1 MKLVKKSHWALQGS
15 LQLGG
20 TVSDAKREYRLLERR
35 PVVSPRGYRTEIL
48 TWQGQCSKCGD
59 DYVFDTKASR
69 FSATATCPRHR
80 TRRKNNRNL

>member
-35 PVVSPRGYRTEIL
+35 PVVSPRGQEL
-48 TWQGQCSKCGD
+48 FDQG
-59 DYVFDTKASR
+59 YATKKGTQFGA
-69 FSATATCPRHR
+69 AQIPAID
-80 TRRKNNRNL
+80 